1 VRKSANED
9 LRLVLEL
16 ALRGPLTLPAQPEPY
31 KLDAD
36 TRAGLEPAVGQSE
49 CPVCGALPHQRRRNL
64 AFPPAFRADSPERTA
79 ARDREDRRLRA
90 ARWPGFT
97 AHSRALLPATS

>member
-16 ALRGPLTLPAQPEPY
+16 ALRGPLRLPAQPEPY

-64 AFPPAFRADSPERTA
+64 AFPSIS
-79 ARDREDRRLRA
+79 RRL
-90 ARWPGFT
+90 AR
-97 AHSRALLPATS
+97 AHSGP